1 MTLVFR
7 RGRGTIQNLKNK
19 VGKKYIRSKKMG
31 SGEDQTYCLRWN
43 NHKTNL
49 VEILDGLFQKKD
61 YVDCTLQV
69 DDTQFPVHRVVLA
82 ANSSYFQN
90 MLQNAP
96 MDNNTFILFPG
107 VRGREMRILLDYM
120 YTGEVNVTQRD
131 ILRIIQIA
139 EQLEIKGLTDMSE
152 IKDKFDRNKVEEL
165 PGYNLNSIQASH
177 INNNKLTNQTTQSS
191 PIISQSANIS
201 SSVQS
206 STSSP
211 PYSYKSNYPNLFAP
225 SASDCPP
232 PQWPMAALTSQ
243 LPCGKFYYTT
253 IYYHQSLQYK

>member
-1 MTLVFR
+1 
-7 RGRGTIQNLKNK
+7 
-19 VGKKYIRSKKMG
+19 MG

-107 VRGREMRILLDYM
+107 VRGREMRIVSTIFNNILNFI
-120 YTGEVNVTQRD
+120 NVYDWHNGQDVYHTKNLITHAFTYSKFAIFIVD
-131 ILRIIQIA
+131 MCIAQI
-139 EQLEIKGLTDMSE
+139 
-152 IKDKFDRNKVEEL
+152 
-165 PGYNLNSIQASH
+165 
-177 INNNKLTNQTTQSS
+177 
-191 PIISQSANIS
+191 
-201 SSVQS
+201 
-206 STSSP
+206 
-211 PYSYKSNYPNLFAP
+211 
-225 SASDCPP
+225 
-232 PQWPMAALTSQ
+232 
-243 LPCGKFYYTT
+243 
-253 IYYHQSLQYK
+253 

>member
-1 MTLVFR
+1 
-7 RGRGTIQNLKNK
+7 
-19 VGKKYIRSKKMG
+19 MG

-69 DDTQFPVHRVVLA
+69 DDTAFPVHRVVLA

-96 MDNNTFILFPG
+96 MDNNTYILFPG

-177 INNNKLTNQTTQSS
+177 INNNKLTNQTTKSS

-201 SSVQS
+201 SSVPN
-206 STSSP
+206 STGSP
-211 PYSYKSNYPNLFAP
+211 PYSYKSNYSNMFAP

-232 PQWPMAALTSQ
+232 PQWPIAAALTAQ
-243 LPCGKFYYTT
+243 LPCGK
-253 IYYHQSLQYK
+253 LL